1 MGRVLFIVPLTT
13 WAPLAITAPLTWVS
27 LRADTCVQAD
37 EMLYRAVLLTVVAF
51 WLRDRLYEGGAEDT
65 VTFAGGAVHLDLLT
79 AGQWGALALGAAGGV
94 LAFMLRAWREK
105 AMVEKAEVRVHVLR
119 HSDAFWTT

>member
-1 MGRVLFIVPLTT
+1 
-13 WAPLAITAPLTWVS
+13 
-27 LRADTCVQAD
+27 
-37 EMLYRAVLLTVVAF
+37 MLYRAVLLTVVAF

-105 AMVEKAEVRVHVLR
+105 AMVEKAEVRFHVLR
-119 HSDAFWTT
+119 HSDAYRMTLVTVFAAGRQGVHSERPMFCTAS